1 MKFSKAQIIN
11 AQKAIIEIQ
20 EQIIKANAASAR
32 TYKAELKV
40 TVKLY
45 GKAMDN
51 WLSAMDMAAGH
62 ARDKKKIWAQ
72 RNDAVRNY
80 NAIHQ
85 LASYAA
91 VPPLQHYDLPENM
104 SLDPSKEYDF
114 NVESTVLES
123 GKVKNKIIVFAKSP
137 PSQDFKKN
145 KKRRKKTKCKNIK
158 LK

>member
-1 MKFSKAQIIN
+1 MKYYTKPQIIN
-11 AQKAIIEIQ
+11 ALTAIIKIQ

-32 TYKAELKV
+32 IYKAELKV

-62 ARDKKKIWAQ
+62 AHDKKKIWAQ

-85 LASYAA
+85 LASYAS

-104 SLDPSKEYDF
+104 VLDPSKEYDF
-114 NVESTVLES
+114 NVTSTVMES
-123 GKVKNKIIVFAKSP
+123 GKVKNKITVFPKSP
-137 PSQDFKKN
+137 LTQDFKKK
-145 KKRRKKTKCKNIK
+145 KKRHKKSK
-158 LK
+158 

>member
-1 MKFSKAQIIN
+1 MKTIIKDL
-11 AQKAIIEIQ
+11 KAIIKIQ

-62 ARDKKKIWAQ
+62 AHDKKKIWAQ

-104 SLDPSKEYDF
+104 VLDPSKDYDF
-114 NVESTVLES
+114 DVQSTVLES
-123 GKVKNKIIVFAKSP
+123 GKVSNKIKISPKSP
-137 PSQDFKKN
+137 PTQDFKKK
-145 KKRRKKTKCKNIK
+145 KKRRKKTK
-158 LK
+158 

>member
-1 MKFSKAQIIN
+1 MKPTIKDL
-11 AQKAIIEIQ
+11 KAIIKIQ
-20 EQIIKANAASAR
+20 EQIIKANAAAAR

-62 ARDKKKIWAQ
+62 AHDKKKIWAQ

-104 SLDPSKEYDF
+104 VLDPSKEYDF
-114 NVESTVLES
+114 NVQSTVLES
-123 GKVKNKIIVFAKSP
+123 GKVSNKIKICPKSP
-137 PSQDFKKN
+137 PPQDFKKN
-145 KKRRKKTKCKNIK
+145 KKRRKNKKS
-158 LK
+158 